1 VLKTSGEASRKRRSS
16 LGWLLGSAVAFP
28 NLPKRSAAYPQ
39 SQAGTVYGG
48 ALQTIE
54 GRGSS
59 PVFVLNSRDATVSL
73 IDPGSLRVAGEFP
86 VGKEP
91 HHLYPTPDGSQLIV
105 GSAMS
110 NELHIFDPLSARLL
124 QRVRRIDDPYQI
136 GYAPNQRWFAVA
148 ALRLDRVD
156 LYAHSGLP
164 GEPFQ
169 LLKRIA
175 LPKAPSHLWFT
186 ADSKTLLVTLQDS
199 GELAAI
205 DMERMETHW
214 KLAVGALAAGVIVTA
229 DDRLALVGVMGEDY
243 VAVVDWR
250 QRQIVQRLTTG
261 KGAHNFRGAG
271 DRRHIYVSNRVENT
285 IACVDTVSWRV
296 TGSLSVP
303 GGPDCM
309 EISSDLRTMWVTSRF
324 ARAVH
329 VVDLPSAKILH
340 RIQVG
345 RSPHGI
351 FTAQRAPQ
359 L

>member
-1 VLKTSGEASRKRRSS
+1 LKTSGEASRTRRRS
-16 LGWLLGSAVAFP
+16 LGWLLGSALAFP
-28 NLPKRSAAYPQ
+28 DFPRGAAASA
-39 SQAGTVYGG
+39 QAQPGTVSGG
-48 ALQTIE
+48 TLQTIE

-73 IDPGSLRVAGEFP
+73 IDPRSMLVAGELP

-110 NELHIFDPLSARLL
+110 NELHVFDPLSARLL

-136 GYAPNQRWFAVA
+136 GYAPNRRWFAVA

-156 LYAHSGLP
+156 LYGHSGLA

-169 LLKRIA
+169 LLRRIA
-175 LPKAPSHLWFT
+175 LPRAPSHLWFT

-205 DMERMETHW
+205 DTERMETQW
-214 KLAVGALAAGVIVTA
+214 KIAVGALAAGVIVTA
-229 DDRLALVGVMGEDY
+229 DDRLALVGVMGEDH

-250 QRQIVQRLTTG
+250 QRQLVQRLTTG

-285 IACVDTVSWRV
+285 VACVDTATWKV
-296 TGSLSVP
+296 TGSIGIP

-340 RIQVG
+340 RIPVG

-351 FTAQRAPQ
+351 FTAQRAP
-359 L
+359 LL